1 MNEEDVPNLLLSN
14 LHLELRNK
22 DTNLFVGF
30 KLMTVFNDQGL
41 RNVEPEIRQCK
52 FTDEQSDSR
61 YKFYSFSSCVT
72 ECIKKAQVG
81 ACGCAFHHMIYN
93 GYEYNLITIKL

>member
-30 KLMTVFNDQGL
+30 KLMTVFNDPGL

-52 FTDEQSDSR
+52 FIDEHSNSR
-61 YKFYSFSSCVT
+61 YKYYSFSSCVT
-72 ECIKKAQVG
+72 ECIKGAQLR

-93 GYEYNLITIKL
+93 GKL